1 MAILKFSGIGISAM
15 AGAVP
20 SHVIENLKYTEFF
33 PEDQVKEVVDKV
45 GVLERRFADAETC
58 SSDLCFA
65 AAQKLIL
72 DNNIDRSEIDLL
84 IFISQTQDYRMP
96 ATACT
101 LQHRLG
107 LNNSCIAFDVNLGC
121 SAFIYGMSVA
131 YSMMQTSAIRK
142 ALILDGETRSK
153 VYGPRDRRSA
163 FIFGD
168 GGIAAL
174 VERNEKFGETTLS
187 LNTDGSRADLIM
199 IKAGGYRHPS
209 TPETLKERVVDEYG
223 NMRSEEQGYMK
234 GGDVFNFVI
243 REIPRDIKKTI
254 AEAGKTVE
262 DIDFF
267 CFHQANNFINAFI
280 AKKMKLDVN
289 KIPHTIEKFGNTSS
303 VSVPLTIVSELKD
316 KMEGQKTLMMSA
328 FGVGMTWATG
338 IVSFADTK
346 ISDIVEVAN
355 GLPIDETLRRDYT
368 PIEGESEESSTKP
381 QNSEMGGGK
390 N

>member
-1 MAILKFSGIGISAM
+1 MAILKFKGIGITAM

-20 SHVIENLKYTEFF
+20 SRVVENLKYTEFF
-33 PEDQVKEVVDKV
+33 SEKSAKEVVDKV
-45 GVLERRFADAETC
+45 GVYERRFADAETC

-72 DNNIDRSEIDLL
+72 DNDIDRSEIDLL

-121 SAFIYGMSVA
+121 SAFIYGMSIA
-131 YSMMQTSAIRK
+131 YSMMQTGAIRK

-168 GGIAAL
+168 GGVAAL
-174 VERNEKFGETTLS
+174 VEKNEKFEETTLS

-223 NMRSEEQGYMK
+223 NMRSDEQGYMK

-254 AEAGKTVE
+254 AESGKTTE
-262 DIDFF
+262 DIDYF

-316 KMEGQKTLMMSA
+316 KMNGKKTLMMSA

-338 IVSFADTK
+338 VVSFADTK
-346 ISDIVEVAN
+346 ISEIVEVAN
-355 GLPIDETLRRDYT
+355 GQPVEESLRREYT
-368 PIEGESEESSTKP
+368 PIEGESEESETKP
-381 QNSEMGGGK
+381 QNA
-390 N
+390 

>member
-1 MAILKFSGIGISAM
+1 MSIVKFKGVGITAM

-20 SHVIENLKYTEFF
+20 SHIVDNLKYTQFF

-45 GVLERRFADAETC
+45 GIYERRFADEKTC

-72 DNNIDRSEIDLL
+72 DNVIDRSEIDLL
-84 IFISQTQDYRMP
+84 VFISQTPDYRMP
-96 ATACT
+96 ATSIT

-107 LNNSCIAFDVNLGC
+107 LNNSCVAFDINLGC
-121 SAFIYGMSVA
+121 SAFLYGMSIVF
-131 YSMMQTSAIRK
+131 SMMQTGAFRK

-168 GGIAAL
+168 GGVAAL
-174 VERNEKFGETTLS
+174 VERDEKFGDSYLS
-187 LNTDGSRADLIM
+187 LNSDGSRADLIM

-209 TPETLKERVVDEYG
+209 TPETLKEKVVDEYG

-243 REIPRDIKKTI
+243 REIPRDIKKTLAA
-254 AEAGKTVE
+254 AEVSV
-262 DIDFF
+262 DQLDYIV
-267 CFHQANNFINAFI
+267 FHQANNFINSFI
-280 AKKMKLDVN
+280 AKKMKLDVT

-303 VSVPLTIVSELKD
+303 VSVPLTIVSELKGKLD
-316 KMEGQKTLMMSA
+316 GEKKLLLSA

-338 IVSFADTK
+338 IVPFVDTK
-346 ISDIVEVAN
+346 ISDIVEVEY
-355 GLPIDETLRRDYT
+355 GQPVDGSLRREYT
-368 PIEGESEESSTKP
+368 PIEGESEESDTKP
-381 QNSEMGGGK
+381 NK
-390 N
+390 D